1 MKTGLQVGDTAVIQT
16 EVTPDMFAQFDGEVV
31 HPAYS
36 TATMVY
42 HMEWASRKL
51 ILPYLTSEEEGMGAS
66 VQVKHLAPS
75 CEGEQITVTATITEI
90 RPKSI
95 LTHVSVTNEQRQ
107 VGEGHVKQAILLKE
121 YISKQLTAKQ

>member
-51 ILPYLTSEEEGMGAS
+51 ILPNLTSEEEGMGAS
-66 VQVKHLAPS
+66 VQVKHLIPS
-75 CEGEQITVTATITEI
+75 SEGEQITVTATITEI

-95 LTHVSVTNEQRQ
+95 LTHVSVTNKQRQ